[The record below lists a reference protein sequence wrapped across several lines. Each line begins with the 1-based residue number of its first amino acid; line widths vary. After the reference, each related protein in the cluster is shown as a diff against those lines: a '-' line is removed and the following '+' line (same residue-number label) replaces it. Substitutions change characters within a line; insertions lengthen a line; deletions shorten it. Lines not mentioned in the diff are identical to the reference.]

1 MNHQLNLETNTLH
14 DLSVIDYHHIMALR
28 TSIFVVEQNCPY
40 QDIDDKDL
48 TAFHVY
54 GKIDQNVIAVCRILP
69 AGISYAEIS
78 IGRVA
83 VSMEYRGTNVANDL
97 MHQTIHFIENQWG
110 KKDIRISAQQH
121 LTTFYNRF
129 GFVQV
134 SEMYLEDDIPHV
146 EMLRTGKNE

>member
-1 MNHQLNLETNTLH
+1 MNHQLNWETNTLH

-97 MHQTIHFIENQWG
+97 MHKTIHFIENQWG

>member
-1 MNHQLNLETNTLH
+1 
-14 DLSVIDYHHIMALR
+14 MALR

-69 AGISYAEIS
+69 SGISYAEIS

>member
-1 MNHQLNLETNTLH
+1 MNHQLNWETNTLH

-69 AGISYAEIS
+69 ACISYAEIS

>member
-1 MNHQLNLETNTLH
+1 MNHQLNWETNTLH

-97 MHQTIHFIENQWG
+97 MQQTIHFIENQWG

>member
-1 MNHQLNLETNTLH
+1 MTHKIHWTIKHFDKLTALE
-14 DLSVIDYHHIMALR
+14 YHHILALR
-28 TSIFVVEQNCPY
+28 ISIFVVEQNCPY

>member
-1 MNHQLNLETNTLH
+1 MNHQLNWETNTLH

-78 IGRVA
+78 IGIVA